1 MSSELELQL
10 TGELRRRVSME
21 QREVNPPPNLR
32 TSAIAK
38 RYNLSIGDVIR
49 LLKELQ

>member
-1 MSSELELQL
+1 MSLEEQL
-10 TGELRRRVSME
+10 NHDLIRRVSME
-21 QREVNPPPNLR
+21 QREVNPPPSLR